1 MKKKQII
8 QEVFSLALRN
18 HNNNNFK
25 DAANLYMEVLNASP
39 NHIDAINNLAALLG
53 NTNLDYVMQ
62 IDRGFVKK
70 LLLLLFRRNDID
82 HKDIFL
88 ITRFLLFKEKNHSYD
103 QIKKIDIL
111 NSSLLKN
118 KIIQNLIS
126 EELFHLMLQKSL
138 ITDIFIASRQ

>member
-1 MKKKQII
+1 MKKKLTI
-8 QEVFSLALRN
+8 QEVFSLALQN
-18 HNNNNFK
+18 HKNNNFK
-25 DAANLYMEVLNASP
+25 DAANLYMEVLKTKP
-39 NHIDAINNLAALLG
+39 NHVDAVNKLTALLG
-53 NTNLDYVMQ
+53 NTKLDLLMQ
-62 IDRGFVKK
+62 IDKATAKR
-70 LLLLLFRRNDID
+70 LLLFLFRRNDID

-126 EELFHLMLQKSL
+126 EEL
-138 ITDIFIASRQ
+138 